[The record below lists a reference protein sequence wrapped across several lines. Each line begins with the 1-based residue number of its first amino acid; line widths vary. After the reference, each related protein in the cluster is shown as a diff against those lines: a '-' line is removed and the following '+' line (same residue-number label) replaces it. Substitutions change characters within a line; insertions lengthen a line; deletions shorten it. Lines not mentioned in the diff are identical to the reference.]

1 MSYVAV
7 QTPSFMGFIDIWGE
21 RLLKATFIYSIL
33 SLIFYISLA
42 TGGYEPPP
50 VVPPI
55 VSTVYTKAISLW
67 EHMSGQVYSGSSTS
81 VLIGIFNSIQ
91 SVFML
96 LFGILFNSAVT
107 FIWIGILAI
116 ELIPPP
122 FTIFK
127 IIVVIVA
134 AFAQMILVLYL
145 IKSVASVI
153 SNYLPVMR
161 FG

>member
-1 MSYVAV
+1 MAV
-7 QTPSFMGFIDIWGE
+7 QTPSFMGFVDTWGE

-42 TGGYEPPP
+42 SSGYQPPP

-55 VSTVYTKAISLW
+55 VGKVYAKSLALW
-67 EHMSGQVYSGSSTS
+67 ESISGKVYSGSSTT
-81 VLIGIFNSIQ
+81 VLISVFNSIQ

-96 LFGILFNSAVT
+96 LFGIMFNSAVA
-107 FIWIGILAI
+107 FIWLGVLAV

-122 FTIFK
+122 FTVFK
-127 IIVVIVA
+127 IILVIVA
-134 AFAQMILVLYL
+134 GFAQMVLILYL

-153 SNYLPVMR
+153 GNYLPVMR

>member
-1 MSYVAV
+1 MAV
-7 QTPSFMGFIDIWGE
+7 QTPSFMGFVDTWGE

-42 TGGYEPPP
+42 SSGYQPPP

-55 VSTVYTKAISLW
+55 VSTIYTKAIALW
-67 EHMSGQVYSGSSTS
+67 SSMSGQVYSGSSTS
-81 VLIGIFNSIQ
+81 MLISLFNSIQ

-96 LFGILFNSAVT
+96 LFGIMFNSAIT
-107 FIWIGILAI
+107 FIWIGILAV

-122 FTIFK
+122 FTVFK